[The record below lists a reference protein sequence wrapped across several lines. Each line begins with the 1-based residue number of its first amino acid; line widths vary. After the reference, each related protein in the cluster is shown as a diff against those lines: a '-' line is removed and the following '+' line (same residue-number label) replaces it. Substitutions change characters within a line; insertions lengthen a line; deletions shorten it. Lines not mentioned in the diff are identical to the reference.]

1 MAIINI
7 NEIVPGSLLKENLY
21 HLESGKVLLRKWD
34 TASADKLN
42 ILKLLKIESIFMG
55 NSGLETTEFLRNIN
69 YKAIYADDLTIGQIF
84 SVPLYDRNQ
93 RILIEAK
100 VPINNSFLRLIAKM
114 GGVAYRLKT
123 ENELNAKIVDEYF
136 YKIDHPDSKTNEVVD
151 YWEEDRHLSKIINL
165 NAGAVPS
172 DKISTLT
179 KAEISKNNYEFSQSS
194 ELIAEGV
201 KINSDFV
208 DKDLT
213 QRKKPTKV
221 EISSDAVKLKLGI
234 VDPLAKRTES
244 YKTTFYSTYLDLI
257 KDVSV
262 LFKNISEHTSGRID
276 SQIKGICSRVVNTL
290 IADKDLVINLTN
302 LRSQNL
308 NYLVQHSLN
317 VAIYSINIGISM
329 GYSDGQIFEL
339 TYGALLADIGFL
351 KVDENLLTKKN
362 KLTPEERRT
371 VEKHPSYSLDYLNY
385 IKGIPSSLPYIIY
398 QSHEKLDGSGYPK
411 GRPAFLVHEFAKV
424 IAIADMFDSLC
435 TARPWR
441 SALTPYKAMEEIIR
455 LAGQKKLDGKI
466 IRQWLFSISL
476 FPVGSYV
483 NLNDSTVA
491 KVISANPSDFMRPNL
506 RAMVKNGSQLLEPLT
521 LVLGENK
528 NLKITRAV
536 PQKEVQFTVLDGF

>member
-1 MAIINI
+1 MAIIHV
-7 NEIVPGSLLKENLY
+7 NEIAPDSLLKENIY
-21 HLESGKVLLRKWD
+21 HVESGKILLKKWD
-34 TASADKLN
+34 TASVEKLK
-42 ILKLLKIESIFMG
+42 ILKSLKIETVFKG
-55 NSGLETTEFLRNIN
+55 VSGLETTDFLRNIN
-69 YKAIYADDLTIGQIF
+69 YKAIYADDLVVGQIF
-84 SVPLYDRNQ
+84 SVPLFDRNQ

-123 ENELNAKIVDEYF
+123 EKELNTKIVDEFF
-136 YKIDHPDSKTNEVVD
+136 YRLDHPESQKEDEVES
-151 YWEEDRHLSKIINL
+151 WEEDEHLSKIVNL
-165 NAGAVPS
+165 IAVTVPS
-172 DKISTLT
+172 NKISTLSN
-179 KAEISKNNYEFSQSS
+179 AEISKNNYEFSHTA
-194 ELIAEGV
+194 ELIADGV

-208 DKDLT
+208 DNDLT

-221 EISSDAVKLKLGI
+221 EITPDGIRLKLGM

-244 YKTTFYSTYLDLI
+244 YKTTFYSTYLELI

-302 LRSQNL
+302 LRNQEL

-329 GYSDGQIFEL
+329 GYSDSQIFEL

-351 KVDENLLTKKN
+351 KIDENLLTKKN

-411 GRPAFLVHEFAKV
+411 GRPAFLVHEFAKI

-435 TARPWR
+435 TERPWR

-506 RAMVKNGSQLLEPLT
+506 RTMVKNGSNLLEPLT

-528 NLKITRAV
+528 SLKITRAV